1 MIEWYGQ
8 CCMAFPVDFSNTR
21 RSSGMEGPKLLH
33 VAYAVIKIAA
43 YLINA
48 VWILTRL
55 VNDVI
60 LALRASEDGTADLTN
75 K

>member
-1 MIEWYGQ
+1 
-8 CCMAFPVDFSNTR
+8 
-21 RSSGMEGPKLLH
+21 MEGPRLLH